1 VGRREPLSVSASV
14 GAALCPADGVTLDAL
29 FAAADVRMYE
39 NKLRLRALAV

>member
-1 VGRREPLSVSASV
+1 V
-14 GAALCPADGVTLDAL
+14 GAALYPADGVTLDAL

>member
-1 VGRREPLSVSASV
+1 
-14 GAALCPADGVTLDAL
+14 VTYDDL